1 VIPAAYLLHERK
13 FETAHEAFM
22 TFIME
27 KLSSLNNVQAP
38 IPIVTD
44 DEKAVC
50 NSIHKTLTGVV
61 RVSCWNHI
69 ISSVKLWPRRHGAK
83 SDEIPFYV
91 SNLRKL
97 FHEPTNE
104 AFLRKLQILKVN
116 WSQAFL
122 DFYMQKIHVEV
133 CVVV

>member
-1 VIPAAYLLHERK
+1 MIPAVYLLHKRK
-13 FETAHEAFM
+13 FETAYEAFM

-27 KLSSLNNVQAP
+27 KLSSLNNVQVL
-38 IPIVTD
+38 IPIITD

-50 NSIHKTLTGVV
+50 NSIDKTLTGVV
-61 RVSCWNHI
+61 RVSCWNHMWL
-69 ISSVKLWPRRHGAK
+69 KRHGAK
-83 SDEIPFYV
+83 SDEKPLYV
-91 SNLRKL
+91 SNLREL

-104 AFLRKLQILKVN
+104 AYLRKLQILKVN
-116 WSQAFL
+116 WSRAFL